1 MSEDFVRFYNMSRN
15 PFSKGLP
22 CDLAHPTEDL
32 RQVHARLDHLARA
45 GGIGLITADP
55 GMGKTFAVRTWA
67 DSLNPNT
74 NRVVYLCLS
83 TVTNMEFYRE
93 LCQGLGIEPCFKKT
107 DMFRDVQTCVR
118 SLVEERRQRV
128 TVVVDEAHYL
138 QSSVLRDLQMIANF
152 DMDSRDML
160 ALVLVGHSVLA
171 QYLSRQP
178 HEALRQRLVASYR
191 MRGLDEAGT
200 ADYVRSMLL
209 KAGADPD
216 ILDEAA
222 LASAHACAGGSV
234 RRLNSVV
241 TNALTI
247 GAQQRA
253 RAVDAEMV
261 RCAADELA
269 IL

>member
-1 MSEDFVRFYNMSRN
+1 MRFYNMSRN

-22 CDLAHPTEDL
+22 ADMACQTEDL
-32 RQVHARLDHLARA
+32 RQVRARLDHLSRA
-45 GGIGLITADP
+45 GGIGLVTADP
-55 GMGKTFAVRTWA
+55 GMGKTFAVRAWA
-67 DSLNPNT
+67 EGLNPNT

-93 LCQGLGIEPCFKKT
+93 LCQGLGVEPCFKKV
-107 DMFRDVQTCVR
+107 DMFRDVQARVR

-128 TVVVDEAHYL
+128 TIVVDEAHYL
-138 QSSVLRDLQMIANF
+138 QGPVLRDLQMIANF
-152 DMDSRDML
+152 DMDSRDMM
-160 ALVLVGHSVLA
+160 AIVLVGHTVLA

-178 HEALRQRLVASYR
+178 HESLRQRLVVSYR
-191 MRGLDEAGT
+191 MRGLDGPAA
-200 ADYVRSMLL
+200 ADYVRTML
-209 KAGADPD
+209 ARVGADPD
-216 ILDEAA
+216 IFDDAA

-241 TNALTI
+241 ANALTI